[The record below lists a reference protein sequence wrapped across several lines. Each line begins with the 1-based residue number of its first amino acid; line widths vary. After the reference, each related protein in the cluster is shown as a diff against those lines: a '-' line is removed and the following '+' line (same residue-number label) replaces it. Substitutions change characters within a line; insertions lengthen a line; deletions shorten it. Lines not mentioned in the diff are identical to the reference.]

1 MTLPEQVD
9 SEASLSKLLE
19 CMKVIGAINFM
30 MMKTLHKIVHKT
42 MISKRCTHK
51 IK

>member
-1 MTLPEQVD
+1 MP
-9 SEASLSKLLE
+9 SKLTAE
-19 CMKVIGAINFM
+19 PENHVIEFIIIIIIIIIIIKFIYE
-30 MMKTLHKIVHKT
+30 TLYKIVHKT